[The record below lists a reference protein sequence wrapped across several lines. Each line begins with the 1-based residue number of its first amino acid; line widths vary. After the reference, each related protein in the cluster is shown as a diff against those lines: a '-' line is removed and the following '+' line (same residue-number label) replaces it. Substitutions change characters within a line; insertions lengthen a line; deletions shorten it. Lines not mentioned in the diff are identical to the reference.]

1 MHAVAFSFLF
11 GYNGLTLSGER
22 DDLGDSEATVAPL
35 DRGGALRP
43 LALRAHPLVFGVVL
57 FLASELMFF
66 AGLFAAYFDLRS
78 QTLVWPPTNVH
89 LNVIESGIGTLL
101 LGYSS
106 GAMLLFTRA
115 LARDNVSVARL
126 WLSTSIMAGIAFLA
140 IAMHGW
146 SSNTFGVASDAYG
159 SVFYTMTGFHALHV
173 AVGIL
178 LLCALFFGLRNPA
191 LSANHRA
198 GAEAISYYWHF
209 VFIVWVAIWGT
220 IYLIR

>member
-1 MHAVAFSFLF
+1 MDPRDVVGVA
-11 GYNGLTLSGER
+11 SG
-22 DDLGDSEATVAPL
+22 
-35 DRGGALRP
+35 RGGSLRP

-78 QTLVWPPTNVH
+78 QTAVWPPANVH

-101 LGYSS
+101 LAYSS
-106 GAMLLFTRA
+106 GAMLLFTLSLSRKNW
-115 LARDNVSVARL
+115 RVARVL
-126 WLSTSIMAGIAFLA
+126 LSTAIVAGIAFLA

-146 SSNTFGVASDAYG
+146 SKNTFGVTSHAYG

-173 AVGIL
+173 AVGVL
-178 LLCALFFGLRNPA
+178 LLCALFFGMRRPA

-209 VFIVWVAIWGT
+209 VFIVWVGIWGT